1 MKSIFYFFSILL
13 FVSCASKDTSVNN
26 DYRTVQERVV
36 AVKTEGNSTIISS
49 GRLDAWYKINTFLNE
64 GMIYEMTMEIPRVV
78 TDPIIIPAKVLS
90 FTPDDYLQRD
100 LFGRYITKYHELK
113 TAQKDPEK

>member
-1 MKSIFYFFSILL
+1 M
-13 FVSCASKDTSVNN
+13 N
-26 DYRTVQERVV
+26 DNYRTVRERVV

-49 GRLDAWYKINTFLNE
+49 GRLDKWYKINTFLNE

-78 TDPIIIPAKVLS
+78 KDPIIIPANVIN
-90 FTPDDYLQRD
+90 FTPVDYLQRD

-113 TAQKDPEK
+113 TAQTDPES